1 MSSLQGKIAAVT
13 GAGSGIGR
21 ATALRFAREGAIVHL
36 ADRHSDPVEA
46 VADEIRATGARATA
60 CTVDVTDA
68 EAVQTWADAVFDAD
82 GRVDVLYNNA
92 GIGAAGPAESM
103 DAETWRRIIEVNLI
117 GVANGVCAF
126 GPRMLEQ
133 SGGGHIVN
141 TASLAGLVAMP
152 GLTAY
157 AASKHGVVGL
167 SESLN
172 AEWEKEGVRV
182 TAICPGIIDTP
193 LTRTVELHG
202 KASSQRDRV
211 VKFYERFG
219 ATAEDVA
226 NAVVASLG
234 SRVIIRT
241 VPRSHSFPGWHLRR
255 ISPRLGQPMAR
266 LGRRILRV

>member
-193 LTRTVELHG
+193 MQDKVLADVAAKRGLTVEEL
-202 KASSQRDRV
+202 
-211 VKFYERFG
+211 
-219 ATAEDVA
+219 ATAR
-226 NAVVASLG
+226 NK
-234 SRVIIRT
+234 T
-241 VPRSHSFPGWHLRR
+241 VP
-255 ISPRLGQPMAR
+255 
-266 LGRRILRV
+266 LGRSASADECAGAIWFLLSSESGYMTGQAINYTGGLVMW